1 MFKKGHDANEVQK
14 EVSSC
19 VSQCFNGFHITS
31 HMLEKTQK
39 VDFESIDIVY
49 KPVKCIT
56 KSLSVIL
63 RLKLI

>member
-1 MFKKGHDANEVQK
+1 MFKKGHDTNEVQK

-49 KPVKCIT
+49 Y
-56 KSLSVIL
+56 SIL
-63 RLKLI
+63 VLFYD